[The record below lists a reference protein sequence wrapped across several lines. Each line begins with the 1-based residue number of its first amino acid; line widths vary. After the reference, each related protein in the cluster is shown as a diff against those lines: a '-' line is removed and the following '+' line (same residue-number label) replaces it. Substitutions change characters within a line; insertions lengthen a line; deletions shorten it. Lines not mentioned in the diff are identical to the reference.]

1 MIRSHAA
8 DSTAVSRLPGYP
20 ARKTAKSR
28 PVALPHRYLA
38 PIEALAEHLHTSPAD
53 VGDFLQHAKIVPP
66 TVLLSWICAW
76 DLKRRS
82 E

>member
-8 DSTAVSRLPGYP
+8 DP
-20 ARKTAKSR
+20 
-28 PVALPHRYLA
+28 LPHTYLA
-38 PIEALAEHLHTSPAD
+38 PIEALAEHLHASPAD
-53 VGDFLQHAKIVPP
+53 VSDFLQHAKIVPP
-66 TVLLSWICAW
+66 EVLLSWICAW

>member
-20 ARKTAKSR
+20 ARITAKSR
-28 PVALPHRYLA
+28 PAALPHAYLA
-38 PIEALAEHLHTSPAD
+38 PIEALAEHLHASPAD

-66 TVLLSWICAW
+66 TVLLSWICVW